1 MNPVFGYC
9 KERIAN
15 LPTHQ
20 RSACFYE
27 EQIENRGQNYD
38 KQYASHR
45 LQNRQNRHSC
55 KQNCD
60 DKHKRREY
68 KPKVGFDEE
77 NHHAAARI
85 MNKIF
90 IVICFILAFV
100 CFWYFV
106 VFKVLPIARWN
117 FFNYHFEEFDL
128 FSRYVFISMMFDYS
142 FTNLLFGIN
151 WMKKK
156 FDVGFIPQLIYAIV
170 AFALCISLRFVCLG
184 TDSAWLGLYLVFI
197 SLIAPILNLFF
208 SKRRY

>member
-1 MNPVFGYC
+1 MSGFKDSVRANPLVVVVALMSLVFMYFSGTAVYNVVLAIQSGINLDPFVYLSALAC
-9 KERIAN
+9 ILIA
-15 LPTHQ
+15 
-20 RSACFYE
+20 
-27 EQIENRGQNYD
+27 IE
-38 KQYASHR
+38 KLSVAS
-45 LQNRQNRHSC
+45 LI
-55 KQNCD
+55 
-60 DKHKRREY
+60 
-68 KPKVGFDEE
+68 DEE

-106 VFKVLPIARWN
+106 VFKVIPIARWN

-170 AFALCISLRFVCLG
+170 AFALCLSLRFVCLG